1 MKKKSCKRLKPTLFL
16 MKNRKGQIWV
26 ETVIYTLIA
35 FVMIGLVL
43 AYAKPKIEEL
53 QDKAIIEQSIAM
65 VKNIDSTILTI
76 GAPGN
81 QRLMELGIKK
91 GVLKIDGTNDLIAF
105 EMESKNTYS
114 EPGVNVSDGNLIIHT
129 EKTGKFNVI
138 TLTRDYDGEYNI
150 TYQGKDES
158 KIISKASTPYQLLIS
173 NKGGEDEIA
182 INFEIN

>member
-1 MKKKSCKRLKPTLFL
+1 MKKGVRK
-16 MKNRKGQIWV
+16 KNYRGQIWV

-53 QDKAIIEQSIAM
+53 QDQAIIEQSITM
-65 VKNIDSTILTI
+65 VKNVDSTILTI

-91 GVLKIDGTNDLIAF
+91 GTLKIDGRNDLIVF
-105 EMESKNTYS
+105 EMESKHTYS

-129 EKTGKFNVI
+129 EKTGKFNLV
-138 TLTRDYDGEYNI
+138 TLTRDYSQECNI

-173 NKGGEDEIA
+173 NKGGENQVVIDIEIS
-182 INFEIN
+182 

>member
-1 MKKKSCKRLKPTLFL
+1 MKKKNCR
-16 MKNRKGQIWV
+16 GQIWV

-43 AYAKPKIEEL
+43 AYAKPQIEKL
-53 QDKAIIEQSIAM
+53 QDRAIIEQSIAM

-91 GVLKIDGTNDLIAF
+91 GTLKIDGVKDLIVF
-105 EMESKNTYS
+105 EMESKHTYS
-114 EPGVNVSDGNLIIHT
+114 EPGVNVSDGNLIIYT
-129 EKTGKFNVI
+129 EKTGKFNIV
-138 TLTRDYDGEYNI
+138 TLTRNYNEECNI
-150 TYQGKDES
+150 TYQGKDEA

-173 NKGGEDEIA
+173 NKGGGEKVAIDIEIS
-182 INFEIN
+182 